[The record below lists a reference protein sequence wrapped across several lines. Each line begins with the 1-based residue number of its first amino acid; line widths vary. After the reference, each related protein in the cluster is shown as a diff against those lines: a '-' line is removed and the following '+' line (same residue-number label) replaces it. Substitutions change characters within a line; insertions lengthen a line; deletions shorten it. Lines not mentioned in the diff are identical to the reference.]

1 MPAATPPMMT
11 MRRLGSS
18 VECVFSAS
26 GSSMKKDA
34 LPSVDRS
41 TPMVPSSACT
51 ALTTARPRP
60 NPAWV
65 DSRRCAAERLEGLFA
80 QFLGHADD
88 EAAETVRRMPMLL
101 RPESATAGTT
111 DLSAVLQRLHQEY
124 QTEAAERAVAIHVE
138 SPHGSLHARGNAM
151 NRAADQIPLAGQE
164 DARVVAG
171 PPDVARNIWRARW
184 VPMIGES
191 RGGRS
196 NRWNFSTAGGCGI
209 LLPAVP
215 LMAGP
220 V

>member
-1 MPAATPPMMT
+1 
-11 MRRLGSS
+11 
-18 VECVFSAS
+18 
-26 GSSMKKDA
+26 
-34 LPSVDRS
+34 
-41 TPMVPSSACT
+41 
-51 ALTTARPRP
+51 
-60 NPAWV
+60 
-65 DSRRCAAERLEGLFA
+65 
-80 QFLGHADD
+80 
-88 EAAETVRRMPMLL
+88 MLL

-138 SPHGSLHARGNAM
+138 TPHGSLHARGNAM
-151 NRAADQIPLAGQE
+151 IRAADQIPLAGQE

-171 PPDVARNIWRARW
+171 PPDAARNIWRARW

-196 NRWNFSTAGGCGI
+196 NRWNFSTAEGCGI